1 MALAG
6 KAIRNEP
13 VRQLRGSSVNE
24 VNERLK
30 CLAETRLGE
39 IHPRIALLVCI
50 DVNSILRWDMEGENK
65 GRDTTKYKKM
75 R

>member
-1 MALAG
+1 MIKNPLSSYQMALTG

-24 VNERLK
+24 VNDRLK

-39 IHPRIALLVCI
+39 IHPRMALLVCHT
-50 DVNSILRWDMEGENK
+50 DVNSTLR
-65 GRDTTKYKKM
+65 
-75 R
+75 